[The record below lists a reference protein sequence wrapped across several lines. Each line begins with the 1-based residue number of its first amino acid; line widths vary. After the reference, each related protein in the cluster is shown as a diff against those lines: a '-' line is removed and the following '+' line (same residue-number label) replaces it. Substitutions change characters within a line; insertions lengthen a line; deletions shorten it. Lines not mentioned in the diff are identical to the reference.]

1 MFIHHY
7 LSHNKNAKLLDCKN
21 YFYNSIMYTFCI
33 RHLRFVEIQIEYR
46 KKYGFLIIIKL

>member
-7 LSHNKNAKLLDCKN
+7 LLHNKNSKLLDCKI
-21 YFYNSIMYTFCI
+21 YFYNRMYTFCI

-46 KKYGFLIIIKL
+46 KKYGYLIIVKL